1 MSPRSPQFKSILY
14 KAFSSGAFLGVTVQA
29 RRRGV
34 PSGPRWPTVR
44 FYFRHELNQLKFA
57 ARLEE
62 LGPIFARDHQL
73 GDAVGAKSGTV
84 FYVELPLS
92 SVRTI
97 SAAHPLALPVAGGV
111 RGVPAILAELSA
123 L

>member
-29 RRRGV
+29 RRR
-34 PSGPRWPTVR
+34 PSRWPSVR

-62 LGPIFARDHQL
+62 LGPTFARDHQL

-92 SVRTI
+92 SVRAI

-111 RGVPAILAELSA
+111 RGVPSILAELSA